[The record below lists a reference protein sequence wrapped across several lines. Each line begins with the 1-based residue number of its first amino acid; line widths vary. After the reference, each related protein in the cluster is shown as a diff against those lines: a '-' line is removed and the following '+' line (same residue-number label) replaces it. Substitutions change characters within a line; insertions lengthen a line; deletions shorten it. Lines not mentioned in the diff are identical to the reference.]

1 MIPFQDCTNL
11 HRNLQNLRPKPLAA
25 PPKPPTNKNSTKK
38 PTPSK
43 SLMTSITIESLDD
56 TTFSEDSLSA
66 EKNKENIHPNS
77 TNLYNNENS
86 SIKAPDQDPDS
97 AQNQK
102 NNAILNRISQAEA
115 SLNNFCNEV
124 EQCQM
129 SLKNLLKNNRSEI
142 TDNEFKFGKSIF
154 GENNNLNITNDLD
167 MTKEDED
174 RSYKGLSDL
183 EKIKRELSFASATKE
198 IASQSRGSEY
208 SQETQSAKFY
218 FSKSMKASPDKGSLG
233 TGIGSSKFKKIDEN
247 FEGYGESAF
256 EGNFFENNLKISDC
270 SQISISK
277 NYPTNNTYGDKSN
290 NVIIDSSRSKTTVDM
305 REGSN

>member
-11 HRNLQNLRPKPLAA
+11 HRNLENLRPKPLAA
-25 PPKPPTNKNSTKK
+25 PPKPPTNTNSTKK

-43 SLMTSITIESLDD
+43 RLMTSITIESLDD
-56 TTFSEDSLSA
+56 TTFSVDSLSA

-97 AQNQK
+97 VQNQK
-102 NNAILNRISQAEA
+102 NNAILSRISQAEA

-154 GENNNLNITNDLD
+154 GDNNNLNITNDLD

-198 IASQSRGSEY
+198 IASNSRASEY
-208 SQETQSAKFY
+208 SQEAQSAKFY

-233 TGIGSSKFKKIDEN
+233 TRIGSSKFKKLGEN
-247 FEGYGESAF
+247 FEGYGEGAF